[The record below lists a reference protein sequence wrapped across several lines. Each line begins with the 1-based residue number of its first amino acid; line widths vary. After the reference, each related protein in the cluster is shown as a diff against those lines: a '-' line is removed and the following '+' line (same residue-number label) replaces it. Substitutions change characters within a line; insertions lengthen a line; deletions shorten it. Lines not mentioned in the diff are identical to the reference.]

1 MSTLST
7 RFTLQL
13 PDHWTPEQALA
24 VYEFLTELADALWNR
39 YEIPLIQLLAPELDQ
54 NDDSQLDLFDFDDS
68 IPF

>member
-13 PDHWTPEQALA
+13 PDDWTPEQALA
-24 VYEFLTELADALWNR
+24 VYEFLTDLADALWNR

-54 NDDSQLDLFDFDDS
+54 NDDSPLELFDFDDP